1 MLTTI
6 KIPLLWSN
14 WLNNMQTKNHQP
26 LVVPLVVLSLLTTA
40 FAPRP
45 ESYWA
50 RQLRLHGKMNLP
62 VDAIRQAKAT
72 SCGEAAFVMAYNY
85 AYPETKVTETQVIE
99 LAAGEG
105 WYTELNFPYTSPE
118 DMGNIARHY
127 ADTVSTG
134 SVDEKDEALS
144 FLIETLTG
152 GDPLII
158 DLLTR
163 LGDPASGAHFV
174 VVTGVMLKEGSPDET
189 WIYFNDPL
197 WGSRRAKWNGDKGVW
212 NSWLNN
218 GDPGGSGWWMVISSP

>member
-1 MLTTI
+1 MIRNLF
-6 KIPLLWSN
+6 LLAA
-14 WLNNMQTKNHQP
+14 
-26 LVVPLVVLSLLTTA
+26 LLTSA
-40 FAPRP
+40 FGPGP
-45 ESYWA
+45 ESNWA

-105 WYTELNFPYTSPE
+105 WYTELKFPYTSPA
-118 DMGNIARHY
+118 DMENIAHYY

-134 SVDEKDEALS
+134 SVDEKNEALA

-152 GDPLII
+152 GDPVII

-163 LGDPASGAHFV
+163 LGDPGSGAHYV
-174 VVTGVMLKEGSPDET
+174 VVTGVMHKEGSRCDRESKARPPTERE
-189 WIYFNDPL
+189 P
-197 WGSRRAKWNGDKGVW
+197 
-212 NSWLNN
+212 
-218 GDPGGSGWWMVISSP
+218 ISIWDVVLVV